1 MDAKDYQVIAAQVLK
16 ILKKDKKE
24 QGIWDISAAASKR
37 DIMELQSAIAESK
50 NSLEKII
57 TKNKNDTDIKLKDIE
72 KEIVSIKSN
81 LEKEIVSIKSNLEK
95 KIVESKKKN
104 NSLGLFDELACVCQL
119 INKIVQKHWEFFQ
132 YKQEEII
139 LSDIL
144 QLFLKEVDEAM
155 MLWDSFIYKF
165 EIFLN
170 YLSLRSKA
178 LKTKNLFKFFFKKIQ
193 ILKLV

>member
-24 QGIWDISAAASKR
+24 QGIWDVYAAANKR

-81 LEKEIVSIKSNLEK
+81 LEK
-95 KIVESKKKN
+95 KIVESKN
-104 NSLGLFDELACVCQL
+104 VLLQWILGMITGYTILL
-119 INKIVQKHWEFFQ
+119 IVVLRFFE
-132 YKQEEII
+132 K
-139 LSDIL
+139 
-144 QLFLKEVDEAM
+144 
-155 MLWDSFIYKF
+155 
-165 EIFLN
+165 
-170 YLSLRSKA
+170 
-178 LKTKNLFKFFFKKIQ
+178 
-193 ILKLV
+193 

>member
-24 QGIWDISAAASKR
+24 QGIWDVSAAANKR

-81 LEKEIVSIKSNLEK
+81 LEK
-95 KIVESKKKN
+95 KIVESKN
-104 NSLGLFDELACVCQL
+104 VLLQWILGMITGYTILL
-119 INKIVQKHWEFFQ
+119 IVVLRFFE
-132 YKQEEII
+132 K
-139 LSDIL
+139 
-144 QLFLKEVDEAM
+144 
-155 MLWDSFIYKF
+155 
-165 EIFLN
+165 
-170 YLSLRSKA
+170 
-178 LKTKNLFKFFFKKIQ
+178 
-193 ILKLV
+193 